1 MNNED
6 AESVPSIGPRAHYCS
21 GLQASLSIRKSPC
34 VHFVGAQT
42 LLKKHGYWP
51 LVRLKEAGAIVLL
64 TRA

>member
-1 MNNED
+1 MRMQ
-6 AESVPSIGPRAHYCS
+6 RAYHPLGQEHTIVV